1 MGRQAEDS
9 KFKQVTAGT
18 KSSEKLGKRD
28 RKKTNPNVVLHPS
41 YTEYLL

>member
-1 MGRQAEDS
+1 MDRKVEDS

-18 KSSEKLGKRD
+18 KSSEKLGINRN
-28 RKKTNPNVVLHPS
+28 NPNVVLHPS